1 LTKQE
6 LRQYRAIQRE
16 MRQITESL
24 TQLRDQMENPAVPVL
39 SHTPK
44 AKGRY
49 AGMANLVAEAL
60 TLEQMYYQRLW
71 AGNLLLR
78 RIEQAI
84 DSLDDTGRTL
94 MRARYILGYTWP
106 RIASDLGYDIRHVH
120 RLHGKI
126 LRDLKT
132 CH

>member
-1 LTKQE
+1 MTKQE
-6 LRQYRAIQRE
+6 LRRYGAIQRE
-16 MRQITESL
+16 MRQIAESIER
-24 TQLRDQMENPAVPVL
+24 LRDRMENPAVPVL

-44 AKGRY
+44 GQGSY

-60 TLEQMYYQRLW
+60 SLEQMYYQRLW

-94 MRARYILGYTWP
+94 MRARYILGHAWL
-106 RIASDLGYDIRHVH
+106 RIASDLGYNIRHVH
-120 RLHGKI
+120 KLHGKF
-126 LRDLKT
+126 LQDLKT
-132 CH
+132 WH